1 MAYRLGAF
9 SDVGLDEALLKLVIG
24 EHTNAVKP
32 RLDRPSRRLPAR
44 SSMMASPVG
53 SPVTRG
59 GDDAVITPSAV
70 VGAEVVVP
78 TFGPQIRMV
87 SALTLRMLGIEPEG
101 QSGPAGLFESSIVST
116 SALTR
121 FVCLGVLHAVYS
133 AAAALGP
140 SQGSLA
146 VKAAAYRERFAA
158 ERGRV
163 AVKIDTDGDGVADA
177 LRRLNV
183 VQFVRG

>member
-1 MAYRLGAF
+1 M
-9 SDVGLDEALLKLVIG
+9 
-24 EHTNAVKP
+24 
-32 RLDRPSRRLPAR
+32 
-44 SSMMASPVG
+44 
-53 SPVTRG
+53 
-59 GDDAVITPSAV
+59 ITPGAV

-87 SALTLRMLGIEPEG
+87 SALTLRMLGIEPEE
-101 QSGPAGLFESSIVST
+101 QSGQAAGLSESSIVNA